1 MSLKQFKTIN
11 FMKSFHKLSI
21 FFTSFLAMF
30 QASGVLAQTGCTLN
44 GKEVP
49 CSEVGG
55 FAALGFG
62 FMAVFFIIGILF
74 FIFWIMMIVHAAS
87 NNIENKALWIVL
99 IVIFQALGAIVY
111 YFAVKRPFDK
121 AKKSAPMAPAA
132 PSTPPTMTPPPASM
146 NQ

>member
-1 MSLKQFKTIN
+1 M
-11 FMKSFHKLSI
+11 KLSYKLSV
-21 FFTSFLAMF
+21 FFTSLVAMF
-30 QASGVLAQTGCTLN
+30 QASGVFAQTGCTLN

-55 FAALGFG
+55 FAALGLG
-62 FMAVFFIIGILF
+62 LMAVFAIIGILL

-121 AKKSAPMAPAA
+121 VKKSAPIAPAA
-132 PSTPPTMTPPPASM
+132 PSTPPTTTPPPASM
-146 NQ
+146 N